1 MMDSYNVIIWDF
13 DGVIKDSVEVKSVA
27 YYLLFEPFGH
37 DIAARVRIHHESH
50 GGMSRFEKL
59 PIYLQLA
66 GEEESVTQVNEYCL
80 RFSQL
85 VTKAVIDAPW
95 VPGVEVYLRSNPY
108 SQKFILVSATPHDE
122 LIAILDALHLKACFF
137 DIIGAPVSKKKAIAM
152 TLAAHSFDPVDCL
165 MIGDARE
172 DQNAAQ
178 ENNVQFLLRRHATN
192 AQLFV
197 DYTGKSVKDFTGL

>member
-1 MMDSYNVIIWDF
+1 MKISNFIFWDF
-13 DGVIKDSVEVKSVA
+13 DGVIKESVDVKTRAFVR
-27 YYLLFEPFGH
+27 LFQTFGS
-37 DIAARVRIHHESH
+37 DVVDLVRDHHESH
-50 GGMSRFEKL
+50 GGMSRFEKI
-59 PIYLQLA
+59 PMYLQWA
-66 GEEESVTQVNEYCL
+66 GEKESVTQVNEYCL